1 MYSGK
6 AVLIQEAQYFQD
18 IVAYW
23 IQYQNI
29 TSNLFYFYNKVCVI
43 SVSIFMLNKERIKRR
58 EILY

>member
-29 TSNLFYFYNKVCVI
+29 TSNLFYNKVCVI

>member
-43 SVSIFMLNKERIKRR
+43 SVSIFIYVK
-58 EILY
+58 